1 MTLVKDAPLAG
12 QAPEAAGTPVA
23 ACPMIGF
30 GEVRHTRL
38 RPAHHAFAYAG
49 YFLLL
54 PMRSMQDSA
63 HAASRSCLARN
74 RFAPL
79 SFFDTDHG
87 DGRGMDTGGALAW
100 LDDLLRAQG
109 ITDATGEAWLQ
120 CYPRVLGYAFKPV
133 SFWHCESR
141 DGRLAAIVA
150 EVNNTFGERHCY
162 LLSDPSGAPLHQ
174 GQTLHADKVFH
185 VSPFSEVSGSYR
197 FRFMDTPTRTV
208 ARVEHHDESGPL
220 LLTSLSGELRALTV
234 RHCLRALLGYPL
246 FTLGVIAR
254 IHWQALRLFVR
265 RVPFQSKP
273 APPARFLTRGSP

>member
-1 MTLVKDAPLAG
+1 VNPAAAAMTSTDSRAPLVD
-12 QAPEAAGTPVA
+12 PDWRLV
-23 ACPMIGF
+23 F
-30 GEVRHTRL
+30 GEIRHRRL
-38 RPAHHAFAYAG
+38 RPAAHAFRYPAFYIRVPVHHLDG
-49 YFLLL
+49 
-54 PMRSMQDSA
+54 
-63 HAASRSCLARN
+63 AARGNWLFGLN
-74 RFAPL
+74 RGALL
-79 SFFDTDHG
+79 SFRESDHG
-87 DGRGMDTGGALAW
+87 DGQGRAAAWVRSQLAQAGIEADGALW
-100 LDDLLRAQG
+100 LH
-109 ITDATGEAWLQ
+109 TF
-120 CYPRVLGYAFKPV
+120 PRVLGYAFKPV

-162 LLSDPSGAPLHQ
+162 LLSDPSGASLHQ

-185 VSPFSEVSGSYR
+185 VSPFSEVLGSYR